1 MNHFKPTG
9 PVEVKILPTDDLRPF
24 DDHSK
29 ASLPIY
35 NPPLCGVR
43 GRGSFPNNQVDSNG
57 FRRIYGFAR
66 GELTIFAAASNVG
79 KFSYSGSRAPSPKD
93 SQ

>member
-1 MNHFKPTG
+1 MNHFNQQAQSKSKFFRQT
-9 PVEVKILPTDDLRPF
+9 IS

-43 GRGSFPNNQVDSNG
+43 GRDSFPNNQVDSNG

-66 GELTIFAAASNVG
+66 GELIIFAAASNVG
-79 KFSYSGSRAPSPKD
+79 KSSYSGSRAPSPKD